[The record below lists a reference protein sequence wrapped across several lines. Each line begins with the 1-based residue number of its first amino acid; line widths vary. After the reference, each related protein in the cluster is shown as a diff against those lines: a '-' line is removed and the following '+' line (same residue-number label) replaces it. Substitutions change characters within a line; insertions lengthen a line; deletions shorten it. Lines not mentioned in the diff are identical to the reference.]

1 MSFFVNTA
9 FRSEENEIMD
19 DFTLEGEMFRDTLD
33 KLETINRLLGGNV
46 VTINGVKKLL
56 KDQPKDIQNSIM
68 AVPVIVIL
76 DQTGRVRMQYVADI
90 SLQIKTTNLEI
101 QNTIDRLK
109 RSRRASTN

>member
-1 MSFFVNTA
+1 M
-9 FRSEENEIMD
+9 
-19 DFTLEGEMFRDTLD
+19 
-33 KLETINRLLGGNV
+33 
-46 VTINGVKKLL
+46 KKLLCAIFVLVAASVYSQDITVLQINAEWNKKNNYDLSNITGAVIKFSYL